1 MSTMRSL
8 LLVAAVATITALPAR
23 ASDTSSPYAEGYHTY
38 SNEWADTEMFRAPTP
53 AGPGAPTPGPGPQQ
67 VPLDGG
73 LTLLALAGA
82 GYAGK
87 KLRDRRRG

>member
-1 MSTMRSL
+1 MIRILALSFILAAPALAVETTPGGVPDWAAPST
-8 LLVAAVATITALPAR
+8 AATAPA
-23 ASDTSSPYAEGYHTY
+23 TSSQL
-38 SNEWADTEMFRAPTP
+38 
-53 AGPGAPTPGPGPQQ
+53 GPGGPPPPPPPPPP